1 MQFEANLLISAV
13 LLIAAFVL
21 DWPRALAGLAFGAIS
36 RYLPYA
42 TILVPIGVILIAAAG
57 EFLYPLIGRESEPTL
72 GSFCLGLFSVAA
84 TASNLYITMRNLK
97 DRL

>member
-1 MQFEANLLISAV
+1 MQFEANLLVSAV
-13 LLIAAFVL
+13 LLVAAFVL

-42 TILVPIGVILIAAAG
+42 TIFVPIGIIVIAG
-57 EFLYPLIGRESEPTL
+57 VGEVLYPLIGRESEPSL
-72 GSFCLGLFSVAA
+72 GSFGLGLFSVAA
-84 TASNLYITMRNLK
+84 TASNLYITLRNLK